1 MINQFECRS
10 DRKRDKVRFNAVK
23 KKETRKKGRKGRNEL
38 SAFEILEAETENVAN
53 RYVRVHDPLRRY
65 MLHDETEIA
74 NNDATEQYAP
84 LTLICIKSVRIVS
97 ISNAVY
103 TWLTVS

>member
-1 MINQFECRS
+1 M
-10 DRKRDKVRFNAVK
+10 RK
-23 KKETRKKGRKGRNEL
+23 KGRNEL

-53 RYVRVHDPLRRY
+53 RYARLHDPLRRSRY
-65 MLHDETEIA
+65 MLYDETEIA

-103 TWLTVS
+103 T